1 MSVGILDDDQYLIY
15 LNSSE
20 VDTLANGGKES
31 AEFDADFTTNIRQ
44 MNLSPHHNWVVG
56 LVDLVIYNPN
66 ETNSPLTPNQ
76 QPVKISCDVGVDV
89 RDGSD
94 TTNILYTTKP
104 ISPALAPVGS
114 LYYGEKNISTPIS
127 WRPIKNRNINN
138 INVKVQLLFGGQFV
152 QYDPTITGAKRGFNS
167 ITLCIKKVK

>member
-1 MSVGILDDDQYLIY
+1 MSVGVLDGDQYLIY
-15 LNSSE
+15 LNSSDVE
-20 VDTLANGGKES
+20 TNANGSKQS
-31 AEFDADFTTNIRQ
+31 AEFDSDFTTAIRP
-44 MNLSPHHNWVVG
+44 MNLSPHHQWVVG

-66 ETNSPLTPNQ
+66 ETNSPVAPNQ
-76 QPVKISCDVGVDV
+76 QPVKISCDIGVDV

-104 ISPALAPVGS
+104 LTPALAPAGA

-127 WRPIKNRNINN
+127 WRPIRNRNIQN

-152 QYDPTITGAKRGFNS
+152 QYDPNVAGAKRGFNS